1 MNEHAATNNARIREL
16 KEFEKS
22 LMVERDE
29 LLAFREDLLE
39 KQQKLVHAEDIIH
52 RAEKEKKA
60 LEKKRKHAT
69 REHTLDETKSSLKR
83 LLTQI
88 KTREGEAH
96 RKLKRCETLL
106 HRENIHNLRASLLK
120 VTETREAL
128 ERDVVVSSSR
138 SERDEDED
146 GDESVHVFQS
156 LLRRCE
162 RQLVRAND
170 WFADLQNELESY
182 HQSQASLR

>member
-1 MNEHAATNNARIREL
+1 
-16 KEFEKS
+16 
-22 LMVERDE
+22 MVERDE

-60 LEKKRKHAT
+60 LEKKRKHET

-106 HRENIHNLRASLLK
+106 DRENIHNLREF
-120 VTETREAL
+120 TESHRNSRSARTR
-128 ERDVVVSSSR
+128 RGIVVVFF
-138 SERDEDED
+138 SERKRRRRRRRQKR
-146 GDESVHVFQS
+146 HIFQS

-182 HQSQASLR
+182 HFKIDG